1 MWAYKAYN
9 PNAPEPPSSAVLPE
23 DPEPQTPRAGR
34 FSFRSLLGRYNEP
47 GGLRREVSRIISPTE
62 RTDEHD
68 EESLRGRSRKVSF
81 SETSRGRSRRSR
93 SNSLFSLASGRSET
107 KSEIMLGEIMTI
119 LKEMRDE
126 RRGTVGSPDSDEDE
140 NSDGDMHDQKDQ
152 RGRRRRPSTDEMSSP
167 SGELSSMDPSVSG
180 ITPFGS
186 IASKAPS
193 AAKTAAIAAGKEYVK
208 HRLPGKGKG
217 KDPAKAAAEAAVHSL
232 KDSLGA
238 DLRNIKPNDIIAEL
252 PSLEAF
258 GTQGLQE
265 LLEAYKKA
273 PTSTEGKLS
282 LVEDAE
288 AVALGSPDQVPS
300 GDGHGL
306 TDLLAR
312 VAALKAGKKK
322 GPKKAPAGSS
332 NVPDSFHHD
341 APGRS
346 PQRPATH
353 GNLNVDKH
361 DWDMQRPPQAFDWP
375 SKEDIERSNGIT
387 GHTVNNPDIAS
398 EERELPERGPGQS
411 IRAPL
416 VTRSVVNLP
425 SPGGSTQQSD
435 FDSPTD
441 GDESHHVFDI
451 VFPTTPLHEPGKHTK
466 RPSHLED
473 SAPDGKKS
481 TVSKERPRMHLSNPD
496 PHLETIVSARQN
508 VKQLPRQSFSSGFH
522 TRVLASLGSCLCKP
536 CQLAAMAGSIGAKK
550 YPQLYLEIW
559 EPVIINAKMI
569 NIGKL
574 MRKPCCIGLALGSSS
589 RKPVSRGL
597 MTSSN
602 TRIRRQ
608 CWTCLTRLASSRS
621 C

>member
-1 MWAYKAYN
+1 
-9 PNAPEPPSSAVLPE
+9 
-23 DPEPQTPRAGR
+23 
-34 FSFRSLLGRYNEP
+34 
-47 GGLRREVSRIISPTE
+47 
-62 RTDEHD
+62 
-68 EESLRGRSRKVSF
+68 
-81 SETSRGRSRRSR
+81 
-93 SNSLFSLASGRSET
+93 
-107 KSEIMLGEIMTI
+107 
-119 LKEMRDE
+119 
-126 RRGTVGSPDSDEDE
+126 
-140 NSDGDMHDQKDQ
+140 
-152 RGRRRRPSTDEMSSP
+152 
-167 SGELSSMDPSVSG
+167 
-180 ITPFGS
+180 
-186 IASKAPS
+186 
-193 AAKTAAIAAGKEYVK
+193 
-208 HRLPGKGKG
+208 
-217 KDPAKAAAEAAVHSL
+217 
-232 KDSLGA
+232 
-238 DLRNIKPNDIIAEL
+238 
-252 PSLEAF
+252 
-258 GTQGLQE
+258 
-265 LLEAYKKA
+265 
-273 PTSTEGKLS
+273 
-282 LVEDAE
+282 
-288 AVALGSPDQVPS
+288 
-300 GDGHGL
+300 L
-306 TDLLAR
+306 TDLFAR

-496 PHLETIVSARQN
+496 PHLEAIVSARQN

-522 TRVLASLGSCLCKP
+522 IRVLSSLGSRLCKP
-536 CQLAAMAGSIGAKK
+536 CQLAAMAGSIRAKT

-559 EPVIINAKMI
+559 EPVITNAQMV
-569 NIGKL
+569 NIEKL
-574 MRKPCCIGLALGSSS
+574 MRKPCYIGLALGSSS

-597 MTSSN
+597 KTSSN
-602 TRIRRQ
+602 TRMRRQ
-608 CWTCLTRLASSRS
+608 CWTYLTR
-621 C
+621 